1 LENKERSELKFK
13 PEINKQKPNFENA
26 EPIIVKGLAKHL
38 EQMEKARK
46 AKRDKEEREKEVFLT
61 GENWSRDN
69 LITIPKPF
77 NLSYQVLNTG
87 KKKEETVKRNKEL
100 ELKECTF
107 KPATNESKNKEIIK
121 MLLKN

>member
-1 LENKERSELKFK
+1 M
-13 PEINKQKPNFENA
+13 I
-26 EPIIVKGLAKHL
+26 KGFAKHL

-77 NLSYQVLNTG
+77 NLSYQVGAT
-87 KKKEETVKRNKEL
+87 KKKEENVQRNREY

-121 MLLKN
+121 MLLKD

>member
-1 LENKERSELKFK
+1 
-13 PEINKQKPNFENA
+13 
-26 EPIIVKGLAKHL
+26 VKGFAKHL

-46 AKRDKEEREKEVFLT
+46 AKRDKEEREKEVFIT

-77 NLSYQVLNTG
+77 KLSYQQTDV
-87 KKKEETVKRNKEL
+87 KKKEENIKKNKEL

-107 KPATNESKNKEIIK
+107 KPHTNES
-121 MLLKN
+121 

>member
-1 LENKERSELKFK
+1 LKFK
-13 PEINKQKPNFENA
+13 PEINGKTPKFDNV
-26 EPIIVKGLAKHL
+26 EPIMIKGFAKHL

-46 AKRDKEEREKEVFLT
+46 AKRDKEEREKEVFIT

-77 NLSYQVLNTG
+77 NLSYQAGVVT
-87 KKKEETVKRNKEL
+87 KKKEENVKRNKEL
-100 ELKECTF
+100 EFKECTF

-121 MLLKN
+121 MLLRD